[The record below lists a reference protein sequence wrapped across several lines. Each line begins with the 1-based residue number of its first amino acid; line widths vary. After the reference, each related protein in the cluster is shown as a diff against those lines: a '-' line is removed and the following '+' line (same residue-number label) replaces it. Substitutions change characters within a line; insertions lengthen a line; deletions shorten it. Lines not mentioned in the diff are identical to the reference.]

1 MESNSLIRRLEMYA
15 MVNAIETDFIVNY
28 CGVLEIRN
36 IPSVLINRSQD
47 VENKE
52 DLQQVLRGLDLQA
65 YIEIANTNALTLGLS
80 LEEKKFIN
88 GALSRIIPIRNKIMH
103 PRLFEFFDYPS
114 LKEVFLKIPNV
125 LKSFTWMNVLKAD
138 KMIKEEPSKLK
149 QYEIALKKS
158 SNVIENLPTVVD
170 FEDTSF
176 IGRRKEIG
184 EIKEKLFKKNVHI
197 LSVLGDGG
205 VGKTALVIKLLY
217 DLLDDEKNPFELIL
231 WISLKTETLN
241 NYEFDKIS
249 GAIQDINTMY
259 GILNQFVGGEHSPR
273 QNLIDISKT
282 YKTLLV
288 LDNLET
294 INTEEIRDFLDEFSE
309 DGKVLITSR
318 IGIGE
323 MEHRYFLKGL
333 SDADLTIYLDNLLE
347 LYNKSNFLTAKEK
360 KMYAKEQLHSN
371 PLAIK
376 WFVRGLAD
384 GQAPQTLISNK
395 DNLINFCMSNVY
407 NKLSDYAKQIIL
419 MLHSIRMD
427 ITFAELVYLI
437 GKDNYIEVETRRAI
451 NELCKC
457 NFLDSEKLQINELL
471 SITKFAQEFVKINVV
486 EDNEFS
492 GSLKQKIKALNLFSQ
507 TMLQRREKQP
517 YSLQTFYFDPVDRSK
532 LVATYY
538 LSEAVTAMY
547 RKKEE
552 QAFDFIN
559 LAKSICP
566 SFFECNKIEAF
577 FLRNTNPKKALEE
590 YEIAK
595 KNAQT
600 IEETKQGKVAQIPC
614 KKEKD
619 LSVGV
624 SRHDKCK
631 NTNKCLFSVGLV
643 RLVSKAKSPKSLA
656 NKRKI

>member
-36 IPSVLINRSQD
+36 IPSILINRSQD

-65 YIEIANTNALTLGLS
+65 YIEIANTNALMLGLS

-184 EIKEKLFKKNVHI
+184 EIKEKLLKKNVHI

-323 MEHRYFLKGL
+323 MEHK
-333 SDADLTIYLDNLLE
+333 
-347 LYNKSNFLTAKEK
+347 
-360 KMYAKEQLHSN
+360 
-371 PLAIK
+371 
-376 WFVRGLAD
+376 
-384 GQAPQTLISNK
+384 
-395 DNLINFCMSNVY
+395 
-407 NKLSDYAKQIIL
+407 
-419 MLHSIRMD
+419 
-427 ITFAELVYLI
+427 I
-437 GKDNYIEVETRRAI
+437 GRAH
-451 NELCKC
+451 
-457 NFLDSEKLQINELL
+457 
-471 SITKFAQEFVKINVV
+471 V
-486 EDNEFS
+486 
-492 GSLKQKIKALNLFSQ
+492 
-507 TMLQRREKQP
+507 
-517 YSLQTFYFDPVDRSK
+517 
-532 LVATYY
+532 
-538 LSEAVTAMY
+538 
-547 RKKEE
+547 
-552 QAFDFIN
+552 
-559 LAKSICP
+559 
-566 SFFECNKIEAF
+566 
-577 FLRNTNPKKALEE
+577 
-590 YEIAK
+590 
-595 KNAQT
+595 
-600 IEETKQGKVAQIPC
+600 
-614 KKEKD
+614 
-619 LSVGV
+619 
-624 SRHDKCK
+624 
-631 NTNKCLFSVGLV
+631 
-643 RLVSKAKSPKSLA
+643 
-656 NKRKI
+656 